1 MKKIYLLVAIALV
14 SLSLLFV
21 LLTRNKPAP
30 PTFQTPQAEQPVF
43 DAKNASFTIES
54 QKITL
59 ENGSAKMLTALGS
72 SIEITTTYAGNE
84 SIGDI
89 NGDSL
94 EDIAFLVTQKTG
106 ESGLFYYAVV
116 ALKTSGGFITTNA
129 FYVGE
134 NITPQLTK
142 IDSDSKVLSIQ
153 FAPYDQTEPTPDM
166 TLFLKVGA
174 DGVLHTF

>member
-1 MKKIYLLVAIALV
+1 
-14 SLSLLFV
+14 
-21 LLTRNKPAP
+21 
-30 PTFQTPQAEQPVF
+30 
-43 DAKNASFTIES
+43 
-54 QKITL
+54 
-59 ENGSAKMLTALGS
+59 MLMEPGGT
-72 SIEITTTYAGNE
+72 IEITTTYAGYE
-84 SIGDI
+84 SVGDI

-116 ALKTSGGFITTNA
+116 ALKTSEGFIATNA

-142 IDSDSKVLSIQ
+142 VQSDSKVLSIQ
-153 FAPYDQTEPTPDM
+153 FAPYDQTESTPIEPPPDM

-174 DGVLHTF
+174 DGVPHTF